1 MIELAGMALQVG
13 FDLTQA
19 LQPAKLRVKH
29 RDQMRFGFQAAR
41 IAVGTVFLDKPI
53 DNAPRNLLQKRV
65 KNDILVLHG
74 FDPFRVQMIRN
85 QLELNRINAVHLFKH
100 KPCRTL
106 VGQAR
111 A

>member
-1 MIELAGMALQVG
+1 
-13 FDLTQA
+13 
-19 LQPAKLRVKH
+19 
-29 RDQMRFGFQAAR
+29 
-41 IAVGTVFLDKPI
+41 
-53 DNAPRNLLQKRV
+53 
-65 KNDILVLHG
+65 VLHG

-111 A
+111 P